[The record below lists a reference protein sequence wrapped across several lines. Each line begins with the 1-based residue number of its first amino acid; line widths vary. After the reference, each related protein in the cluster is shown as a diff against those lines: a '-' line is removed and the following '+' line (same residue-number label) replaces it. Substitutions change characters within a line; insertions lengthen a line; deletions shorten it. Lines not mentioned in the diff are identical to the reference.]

1 MIRTQRLVSR
11 FQTLV
16 SIDNPTLHE
25 CALSDALQHLYA
37 DLGITLHEDD
47 AAQKIGGN
55 AGNLYAYLPGDAS
68 LAPILLSAHMDAV
81 TPACGKK
88 AVLHPDGR
96 ITSDGTTVLGA
107 DDLSGL

>member
-47 AAQKIGGN
+47 AALI
-55 AGNLYAYLPGDAS
+55 ADIDAHGFERFEQ
-68 LAPILLSAHMDAV
+68 AATPEADA
-81 TPACGKK
+81 
-88 AVLHPDGR
+88 
-96 ITSDGTTVLGA
+96 
-107 DDLSGL
+107 